1 MKTFG
6 LAVLIT
12 IGGYLAGVVLG
23 MVGVHLLSG
32 NRQDKSLE
40 AAMTSFFF
48 YGPAVAILALIVFL
62 AVRFTR

>member
-12 IGGYLAGVVLG
+12 IAGYVAGVVLG

-32 NRQDKSLE
+32 NRHDKSLE

-48 YGPAVAILALIVFL
+48 YGPVVAVLALIVFL
-62 AVRFTR
+62 VIRVTR

>member
-23 MVGVHLLSG
+23 MVGVQLLSD
-32 NRQDKSLE
+32 NRHDKSLE

-48 YGPAVAILALIVFL
+48 FGPAVAVLALIVFL
-62 AVRFTR
+62 AIRFTR